1 LSSLSTRA
9 ELSIVVFDGD
19 WRVVWSRGAA
29 DQAAVRDAC
38 AGAARNAVGRDGAE
52 RLFEVDAGQQG
63 RFLALGCPQGD
74 GCAMLL
80 RRAERAGPLFDFIAA
95 VPFATEIFGFMISNP
110 YQAVTVADVQGRMC
124 YISEV
129 HERFLGLKRGEA
141 IGQPA
146 AKVIPNSR
154 LPEVARSGK
163 AEIAQLQHML
173 GVTRVV
179 NRLPIRRGDEVVG
192 AIGQVLFKEPEAVF
206 RMQRTVI
213 QRRAEQESDTPDHG
227 AAGLLIGRSA
237 PMQRL
242 RREIETVAHLDVP
255 VLVLGESGTGKE
267 LVAQAIHRT
276 AHGDGGAPLVSLN
289 LAALPAT
296 LIEAELFGYEAG
308 AFTGG
313 NRRGQ
318 RGRIEQ
324 AGGGTLFL
332 DEVGDIPLEMQV
344 KLLRVLEDRRIEPLG
359 GGESRQVNFRLI
371 TATNRHMQGLI
382 DAERF
387 RLDLYYR
394 LSGVV
399 LRIPALRHRRED
411 IPELLQHFVHGFCRR
426 NGMPVPRIS
435 GDVIRYLAN
444 RDWPGN
450 VRQLRQR
457 VEEALVFC
465 DMEELRVQDF
475 ERNAAGEAEIPPA
488 PAPVRTGRLDELAY
502 HAVLRAVA
510 ETGGNKKKAA
520 EKLGIARSH
529 LYKILARGG

>member
-1 LSSLSTRA
+1 MQQ
-9 ELSIVVFDGD
+9 
-19 WRVVWSRGAA
+19 
-29 DQAAVRDAC
+29 QA
-38 AGAARNAVGRDGAE
+38 
-52 RLFEVDAGQQG
+52 
-63 RFLALGCPQGD
+63 
-74 GCAMLL
+74 
-80 RRAERAGPLFDFIAA
+80 
-95 VPFATEIFGFMISNP
+95 
-110 YQAVTVADVQGRMC
+110 
-124 YISEV
+124 
-129 HERFLGLKRGEA
+129 
-141 IGQPA
+141 
-146 AKVIPNSR
+146 
-154 LPEVARSGK
+154 
-163 AEIAQLQHML
+163 
-173 GVTRVV
+173 
-179 NRLPIRRGDEVVG
+179 
-192 AIGQVLFKEPEAVF
+192 
-206 RMQRTVI
+206 
-213 QRRAEQESDTPDHG
+213 
-227 AAGLLIGRSA
+227 
-237 PMQRL
+237 
-242 RREIETVAHLDVP
+242 
-255 VLVLGESGTGKE
+255 
-267 LVAQAIHRT
+267 
-276 AHGDGGAPLVSLN
+276 
-289 LAALPAT
+289 
-296 LIEAELFGYEAG
+296 
-308 AFTGG
+308 
-313 NRRGQ
+313 
-318 RGRIEQ
+318 
-324 AGGGTLFL
+324 
-332 DEVGDIPLEMQV
+332 
-344 KLLRVLEDRRIEPLG
+344 
-359 GGESRQVNFRLI
+359 FRLDR
-371 TATNRHMQGLI
+371 APREHAVA